1 MNLPFTTEQF
11 LEVFEKYNLSV
22 FPAQIVLFILALTV
36 TVLAFVKFRSAGVFT
51 SAVLA
56 AFWIWM
62 GTVYHILFFAA
73 INKPA
78 YFFGALFIFQG
89 ILFIYEGILK
99 KNLSFEFKFSFYSVT
114 GLVFIV
120 YALVIYPVLGYMSG
134 HIYPKSPT
142 FGLPCPTTIFT
153 LGVLLLAVSRVRP
166 YILAVPFIWS
176 LIGATAAFKLG
187 IIEDLGLLAA
197 GVLTVVFI
205 LIRNRGIS
213 STS

>member
-1 MNLPFTTEQF
+1 MILPFTTEQF

-36 TVLAFVKFRSAGVFT
+36 TVITFVKFRSAGVFS

-56 AFWIWM
+56 LFWIWM
-62 GTVYHILFFAA
+62 GAVYHIIFFSG

-78 YFFGALFIFQG
+78 YLFGVLFIFQG
-89 ILFIYEGILK
+89 TLFIYEGIIK

-120 YALVIYPVLGYMSG
+120 YALLMYPVLGYMSG

-153 LGVLLLAVSRVRP
+153 LGLLLLSVSRVRL
-166 YILAVPFIWS
+166 YILAVPFLWS
-176 LIGATAAFKLG
+176 LIGASAAFKLG
-187 IIEDLGLLAA
+187 IKEDLGLLAA
-197 GVLTVVFI
+197 GIVTLVLIFI
-205 LIRNRGIS
+205 HNRKI
-213 STS
+213 TPNN